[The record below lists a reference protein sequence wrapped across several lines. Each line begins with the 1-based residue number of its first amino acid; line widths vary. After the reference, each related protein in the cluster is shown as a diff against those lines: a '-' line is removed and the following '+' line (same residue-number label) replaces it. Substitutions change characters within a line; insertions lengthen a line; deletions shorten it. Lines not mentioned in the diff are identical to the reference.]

1 MPWHRVRL
9 LAMENLVEL
18 LFTLLGAVVL
28 SGFIIWFVTRSTGA
42 AARSRDGARID
53 ALEDQIA
60 ERTTERDAARR
71 RIEELH
77 IENSELRSRAAG
89 DAERLKWL
97 ENAEKRLSN
106 AFEALSARTLQV
118 STKSL
123 QELSREQLAQ
133 FANVLRS
140 DWGTQKEQIKGVV
153 EPLAMELKKLDNQ
166 VRQMEE
172 KREGA
177 YRTIGEQIRSIGE
190 QTARLQ
196 SATTSLGSAL
206 RDSGV
211 RGKWGEIQL
220 RRLVEMAGLANHVDF
235 EEQQVTFGDRGTAR
249 PDMIIRL
256 PSRGIV
262 PVDAKAPMNAY
273 LEAQDAASPELTAAA
288 MKRHAAAMR
297 KHVQVLA
304 QKAYWEQFDR
314 AAEFVVML
322 VPYESGLVA
331 AFDADPDLL
340 EYALANRVV
349 VSSPTSFLALLRVI
363 AYGWLQLELSR
374 NAARIATTGKELL
387 ERLGPFSDHLNK
399 LGSALNQA
407 TEKFNDVAGSFERRV
422 LPTAR
427 KLQELGASSEPP
439 AEISHVDS
447 RTRHIEPPE

>member
-1 MPWHRVRL
+1 
-9 LAMENLVEL
+9 MENLSAFL
-18 LFTLLGAVVL
+18 LPLLG
-28 SGFIIWFVTRSTGA
+28 GFVAFGLFVWFLTRSAGS
-42 AARSRDGARID
+42 AARSRDAARIE
-53 ALEDQIA
+53 ALENQLA
-60 ERTTERDAARR
+60 ERTSERDEARK
-71 RIEELH
+71 RIEELQ
-77 IENSELRSRAAG
+77 IRNTELQSRAAG

-97 ENAEKRLSN
+97 ENAERRLSD
-106 AFEALSARTLQV
+106 AFEALSSRTLQA

-123 QELSREQLAQ
+123 QELSREHLDQ
-133 FANVLRS
+133 FAKVLRS

-153 EPLAMELKKLDNQ
+153 EPLTTELKRLDTQ

-177 YRTIGEQIRSIGE
+177 YRSIGEQIRSISE

-196 SATTSLGSAL
+196 TATTSLDSAL

-211 RGKWGEIQL
+211 RGKWGEVQL
-220 RRLVEMAGLANHVDF
+220 RRLVEMAGLTNHVDF
-235 EEQQVTFGDRGTAR
+235 DEQKVSTGDRGAAR
-249 PDMIIRL
+249 PDMVIHL
-256 PSRGIV
+256 PSEGIL

-273 LEAQDAASPELTAAA
+273 LESQSAESPELTAAA
-288 MKRHAAAMR
+288 LKRHSAAMR
-297 KHVQVLA
+297 KHVQALA

-331 AFDADPDLL
+331 AFDTDPDLL

-349 VSSPTSFLALLRVI
+349 ISSPSSFLALLRVV

-374 NAARIATTGKELL
+374 NAAQIATTGKELL

-407 TEKFNDVAGSFERRV
+407 SEKFNDAAGSFERRI

-439 AEISHVDS
+439 AEISPVDS
-447 RTRHIEPPE
+447 RTRRIPPPE